1 LESPEETLARITQGL
16 RDRLR
21 TLLLALDRR
30 DRLET
35 AQTFVGWLE
44 RERAEGN
51 LATDAR
57 EMLLRA
63 LRVAS
68 EPLNY
73 QILSHLDPLESIDLE
88 ELMEVTALGRVAASE
103 RVNDMVQTGLVVR
116 ELVDDQIRGTE
127 LAQGLTLLIER
138 IAAEAGKRLAEEL
151 ATTQDQKA

>member
-1 LESPEETLARITQGL
+1 MESAEETLARITQGL

-35 AQTFVGWLE
+35 ARAFVGWLE
-44 RERAEGN
+44 RQRAEGN

-73 QILSHLDPLESIDLE
+73 QILSHLDPLESTDLG
-88 ELMEVTALGRVAASE
+88 ELMEITGLGRVAASE

-127 LAQGLTLLIER
+127 LARGLTLLIE
-138 IAAEAGKRLAEEL
+138 ATAQAAGKHLAEEL
-151 ATTQDQKA
+151 AASQTQKA